1 MSTPPQPPQ
10 PADQPA
16 PQPGAPA
23 PQPAPQPGPSTP
35 EPAPQPVPPA
45 AQPEQP
51 AAQPQQPAPQP
62 GQPAAQPGQPAP
74 QPGIPTQPAA
84 YSYPH
89 PQSPPAGAFYAQ
101 PTLVGQPGQLGQ
113 PGQPQM
119 GVPGNP
125 YAQPPQYAQV
135 PAPPS
140 AGGGAGRAVLW
151 VAVGAVVAS
160 VAWAAGVFLIGGRG
174 DSADL
179 RGYSAPTDMCSKAD
193 YSSFKDEYPES
204 DTAPTHNSLK
214 DKALD
219 ESACSV
225 NLKKTGSS
233 YADAYLSI
241 QVDLHR
247 STDPG
252 PEFTATW
259 KNYGDSHTG
268 YDVNEVNGIG
278 DEAYLVSQ
286 DTTNGSS
293 SGSRYAT
300 LAVRDGWVT
309 YTMSY
314 SAYLSTYSQDKT
326 PPGLSDVSDWLKTDA
341 RATLEQLKD

>member
-10 PADQPA
+10 PADR
-16 PQPGAPA
+16 
-23 PQPAPQPGPSTP
+23 
-35 EPAPQPVPPA
+35 
-45 AQPEQP
+45 
-51 AAQPQQPAPQP
+51 PAPQP
-62 GQPAAQPGQPAP
+62 GQPAP
-74 QPGIPTQPAA
+74 QPTA
-84 YSYPH
+84 YPYPN
-89 PQSPPAGAFYAQ
+89 PQSPPSGNFYAQ
-101 PTLVGQPGQLGQ
+101 PTLVGQPAPPQ
-113 PGQPQM
+113 P

-125 YAQPPQYAQV
+125 YAQPPQYGPV

-140 AGGGAGRAVLW
+140 GGGGGAGRAVLW
-151 VAVGAVVAS
+151 LAVGAAVAS
-160 VAWAAGVFLIGGRG
+160 AAWAAGVFLLGGMG

-179 RGYSAPTDMCSKAD
+179 RGYSAPSNMCSGGD
-193 YSSFKDEYPES
+193 YSSFKDEYPETDS
-204 DTAPTHNSLK
+204 SPTHNSLK

-219 ESACSV
+219 ESYCSLS
-225 NLKKTGSS
+225 LKKTGSS
-233 YADAYLSI
+233 YADAYLSM

-247 STDPG
+247 KTDPG

-268 YDVNEVNGIG
+268 YDVSPVKGIG

-286 DTTNGSS
+286 DTTSGST

-314 SAYLSTYSQDKT
+314 SAYLSSYGQDKT
-326 PPGLSDVSDWLKTDA
+326 PPALTDVSDWLKTDTK
-341 RATLEQLKD
+341 ATLEQLKG

>member
-1 MSTPPQPPQ
+1 MDLLYCHDMSTPPQPPQ
-10 PADQPA
+10 PDDRPTPQPAASA
-16 PQPGAPA
+16 PQPD
-23 PQPAPQPGPSTP
+23 PQPGPS
-35 EPAPQPVPPA
+35 APQPA
-45 AQPEQP
+45 
-51 AAQPQQPAPQP
+51 QPAPQP
-62 GQPAAQPGQPAP
+62 GQPAPQPGQPAP
-74 QPGIPTQPAA
+74 QPGQPAPQPVIPAQPAA

-89 PQSPPAGAFYAQ
+89 PQSPPPGAFYAQ
-101 PTLVGQPGQLGQ
+101 PTLVGQPGQ
-113 PGQPQM
+113 PQV

-135 PAPPS
+135 PTPPS
-140 AGGGAGRAVLW
+140 GGGGAGRAVLW

-160 VAWAAGVFLIGGRG
+160 VAWAAGVFLVGGRG

-179 RGYSAPTDMCSKAD
+179 RGYSAPSDMCSKAD

-204 DTAPTHNSLK
+204 DSSPTHNSLK
-214 DKALD
+214 EKALD
-219 ESACSV
+219 ESFCSV

-259 KNYGDSHTG
+259 KNYDESHTG
-268 YDVNEVNGIG
+268 YDVNEVKGIG

-286 DTTNGSS
+286 DTTSGSS

-314 SAYLSTYSQDKT
+314 SAYLSSYSQDKT
-326 PPGLSDVSDWLKTDA
+326 PPGISDVSDWLKTDT